1 MSEIKVPMGPQ
12 HPALKEPS
20 SFTLTIDNE
29 IVRDIELNIG
39 YNHRG
44 IEKACEKQN
53 YVQNIFIIERICGIC
68 SMAHALNYAMGVEE
82 LMQLQVPRRANFIR
96 VIVAELE
103 RLHSHFLWLGV
114 AGHMIGFE
122 TLFMLSWRDREVVQ
136 DLLDSVGGNRV
147 NYGINCVGGV
157 RRDVSKEQVAE
168 LRKAIKVL
176 EEQTKYYTEIAVSEP
191 TIAVRAKG
199 VAVLPTDVAIK
210 TGAVGPL
217 ARASNVATDVR
228 KEDPY
233 LVYGEIPFKLITHD
247 GCDIFSRV
255 VVRVLEVVES
265 LKILTWCLDNMP
277 EGELAVK
284 APRKIPLGEAALV
297 RCEAPRGED
306 IHYYRSNGSEF
317 LERVKVRA
325 PTMANW
331 LGCIE
336 MCRGQKLADI
346 PIAIAS
352 IDPCYSCTD
361 RMIELVDHRTGERT
375 IKTLEDI
382 RQYGIRWYANEF

>member
-1 MSEIKVPMGPQ
+1 MPEIKVPMGPQ

-20 SFTLTIDNE
+20 SFTLTIDHE
-29 IVRDIELNIG
+29 TVVDIDVNIG

-53 YVQNIFIIERICGIC
+53 YVQNIYLLERVCGIC
-68 SMAHALNYAMGVEE
+68 SMSHATNYAMGVEE
-82 LMQLQVPRRANFIR
+82 LMGIVAPRRAQFIR

-114 AGHMIGFE
+114 AGHMVGYE
-122 TLFMLSWRDREVVQ
+122 TLFMLSWRDREIVQ
-136 DLLDSVGGNRV
+136 DLSEAMTGNRV
-147 NYGINCVGGV
+147 NYGINTIGGV
-157 RRDVSKEQVAE
+157 RRDVSKEQLDSLSQGLIKLREQANYYIGVA
-168 LRKAIKVL
+168 
-176 EEQTKYYTEIAVSEP
+176 TSEP
-191 TIAVRAKG
+191 TLAARAVG
-199 VAVLPTDVAIK
+199 VAPLAKDIAIS

-217 ARASNVATDVR
+217 ARASGVARDVR
-228 KEDPY
+228 KDDPY
-233 LVYGEIPFKLITHD
+233 LIYGEIPFSVITHE

-255 VVRVLEVVES
+255 VVRALEILES
-265 LKILTWCLDNMP
+265 IKILEWCVANIPAGD
-277 EGELAVK
+277 LAVK
-284 APRKIPLGEAALV
+284 PPRKIPVGEAVV
-297 RCEAPRGED
+297 RYEAPRGED

-317 LERVKVRA
+317 LDRVKVRA

-331 LGCIE
+331 LGCME

-361 RMIELVDHRTGERT
+361 RIIQIEDLNNGRVTTQSFEQ
-375 IKTLEDI
+375 L
-382 RQYGIRWYANEF
+382 RQYGIRWYK

>member
-1 MSEIKVPMGPQ
+1 MSEITVPMGPQ

-20 SFTLTIDNE
+20 SFTLKVDHE
-29 IVRDIELNIG
+29 IVRDIDLNIG

-53 YVQNIFIIERICGIC
+53 YIQNLYLLERVCGIC
-68 SMAHALNYAMGVEE
+68 SMAHAQNFAMGVEE
-82 LMQLQVPRRANFIR
+82 LLGIDPPRRAKVIR
-96 VIVAELE
+96 MIVAELE

-114 AGHMIGFE
+114 AGHMIGYD
-122 TLFMLSWRDREVVQ
+122 TLFMLSWRDREIVQ
-136 DLLDSVGGNRV
+136 DLSENITGNRV

-157 RRDVSKEQVAE
+157 RRDIMPEQIAE
-168 LRKAIKVL
+168 LKKGL
-176 EEQTKYYTEIAVSEP
+176 EILKKQTDYYVQIATSEP
-191 TIAVRAKG
+191 TLAARSKG
-199 VAVLPTDVAIK
+199 VAILPTAVALS

-217 ARASNVATDVR
+217 ARASNVPTDVR
-228 KEDPY
+228 KDDPY
-233 LVYGEIPFKLITHD
+233 HLYAEVPFQVISND
-247 GCDIFSRV
+247 GCDIFARI
-255 VVRVLEVVES
+255 VVRALEIYETI
-265 LKILTWCLDNMP
+265 KILDWCVANLSA
-277 EGELAVK
+277 GEIAVK
-284 APRKIPLGEAALV
+284 APRKIPAGEAVV

-331 LGCIE
+331 LGCME

-361 RMIELVDHRTGERT
+361 RVIEV
-375 IKTLEDI
+375 EDLNSGKLTKHTWEDL
-382 RQYGIRWYANEF
+382 RQYGIRWYANES